1 MKQPFKNLL
10 GQLMF
15 LAGFDELLLRN
26 AAVVVAFHR
35 VHDTFDPSGLTIS
48 PDTFERH
55 CAFFKQHFDVV
66 PLRDL
71 VDKLHE
77 GVRLDHH
84 LAITFDDGY
93 LDNYENAAPVLEKL
107 SLPATFFV
115 VTQFM
120 GSDGV
125 PWWDVKQGVRHPWMT
140 WDHVRSLKRMG
151 FDIGGHTRTHVDLGA
166 VSERVAKEEI
176 LGARLELQNE
186 LAGPVDLFAYPY
198 GRRRNLDNRGRDL
211 VKAVGFRCCCSS
223 FGGINVSGGDPFQL
237 RRVPISPW
245 YATPQQFGLEVA
257 FRRSELLL
265 EVG

>member
-1 MKQPFKNLL
+1 MKSSVKSLL
-10 GQLMF
+10 GQLMY
-15 LAGFDELLLRN
+15 LGGLDQLLLRH

-35 VHDTFDPSGLTIS
+35 VNDAFDSSGLTVS
-48 PDTFERH
+48 ADTLERH
-55 CAFFKQHFDVV
+55 CAFFKKHFQVIS
-66 PLRDL
+66 LREL
-71 VDKLHE
+71 VDKMHQ
-77 GVRLDHH
+77 GVRLNRH

-93 LDNYENAAPVLEKL
+93 LDNYENAVPVLEKL

-120 GSDGV
+120 GSSIV
-125 PWWDVKQGVRHPWMT
+125 PWWDRKQGVRHPWMT
-140 WDHVRSLKRMG
+140 WDHMRSLRQKG
-151 FDIGGHTRTHVDLGA
+151 FDVGAHTRTHVDLGT

-176 LGARLELQNE
+176 LGARLELEDE
-186 LAGPVDLFAYPY
+186 LGVPVDLFAYPY
-198 GRRRNLDNRGRDL
+198 GRRQNCDDCSRHI
-211 VKAVGFRCCCSS
+211 VKEVGLRCCCSS
-223 FGGINVSGGDPFQL
+223 FGGINVSGCDPFQL